1 MKAIAQI
8 TISFV
13 AFFYLLSYLIPVSA
27 VNTTGNNSGITGFAQ
42 NNTIRNLTNPVLK
55 MEKNPLTNLSNP
67 LANLSNPLENLSN
80 PLQDLSSPLQNLT
93 H

>member
-13 AFFYLLSYLIPVSA
+13 AFFYLSSYLTPVSA
-27 VNTTGNNSGITGFAQ
+27 DTTGNNSGITGFAQ
-42 NNTIRNLTNPVLK
+42 NNTIRNLANPVLK
-55 MEKNPLTNLSNP
+55 MEKNPLTNLSDPLANLSNP
-67 LANLSNPLENLSN
+67 LANLSNPLEDLSN
-80 PLQDLSSPLQNLT
+80 PLQNLT